1 MVTVSARSAFGE
13 AALGKQGG
21 SGSRLGGVLAVQ
33 IILTRQ
39 VTPCS
44 KIAEHLALSSIP
56 SMPAN
61 FSPASLTATLPI
73 QIAEQI
79 GTAIMEEQFAP
90 GERIREVN
98 LAASFNVSRATVR
111 DALRILES
119 RGLVRILPQRG
130 AQVTLLSSQ
139 ELQNLFEIRAVLLA
153 LASRRAAGN
162 FRAEDAP
169 RLKAALAQL
178 KSTLNDASGYARA
191 SAAMVTEVATLSGS
205 EQLSEMII
213 GFAQRIGRYARLGLV
228 TQKRRNRSLS
238 NWTALVAAIIAKNEE
253 LAEATHRRLAL
264 ENRDAAMEEIEA
276 RAKTSRA
283 GEPRKP
289 RARRLQPVA
298 EQ

>member
-1 MVTVSARSAFGE
+1 
-13 AALGKQGG
+13 
-21 SGSRLGGVLAVQ
+21 
-33 IILTRQ
+33 
-39 VTPCS
+39 
-44 KIAEHLALSSIP
+44 
-56 SMPAN
+56 MPAN

-90 GERIREVN
+90 GERIREVS

-178 KSTLNDASGYARA
+178 KATLNDAKGYARA
-191 SAAMVTEVATLSGS
+191 SAAMVTEVAALSGS
-205 EQLSEMII
+205 EQLSEMIT

-276 RAKTSRA
+276 RAKAGHA
-283 GEPRKP
+283 GESGKQGSRK
-289 RARRLQPVA
+289 LQPV
-298 EQ
+298 EER